1 MDVDRAALM
10 RLFLSDSEE
19 ELARFEAEV
28 LVLEEHPEDAATV
41 DGLFRLAHTLK
52 GNAAVLALDHMS
64 KWAHTLEDLLD
75 AVRARRAAVTTN
87 LISLLLRSVDAL
99 RSMLA
104 SLRAGEPD
112 NPMRYGGLQDE
123 LVACIATANN
133 DAPRAESGA
142 VRPVAAEG
150 AAPAAEG
157 RWGPALRIE
166 MTKIDH

>member
-52 GNAAVLALDHMS
+52 GNAAVLALDHLA

-75 AVRARRAAVTTN
+75 AVRARRAVVTTE
-87 LISLLLRSVDAL
+87 LISLLLRAV
-99 RSMLA
+99 
-104 SLRAGEPD
+104 EPD

-123 LVACIATANN
+123 LIAWIATANN
-133 DAPRAESGA
+133 DAPRAESDA
-142 VRPVAAEG
+142 VRPAPAEG
-150 AAPAAEG
+150 AAPAA
-157 RWGPALRIE
+157 
-166 MTKIDH
+166 